1 MNKKLISVLLVV
13 MMILALVGCGQSED
27 KADNGETTPKA
38 GVTTDKDA
46 VTEKTE
52 ATEEEQGITAQDIAS
67 YGLELDTPWINV
79 PVGIVYD
86 IPQDM
91 INSGVNGSLCLT
103 YMHGCSHRFLSGSSI
118 YVEKSLEGKTD
129 LETLANDIIA
139 EKKSEKYAFVYKF
152 GSTLITEFQNAKT
165 EKVRIN
171 GIDTLYFESEE
182 IPSEDGRSYKF
193 VGYSFEYMGQ
203 YISAYGEVY
212 IEDNDIIEELVH
224 TLQYMISS
232 VRSHNNETIQELGGN
247 VQDYFDDGGVSRNDT
262 VALNAISG
270 HILNGVLQSDVDRPL
285 VEPNLENFE
294 WDGRLETIFES
305 SLKVNPRF
313 NEDGSSYPDMY
324 LTLPWVSFDQDDEGN
339 WNNEA
344 TAEVLK
350 EENITVNNIDM
361 IKYVIK
367 KSNEYGY
374 GKYIVAYTFI
384 SDGQPYIVDY
394 SLSYSL
400 YEGSKLQDKTEEQ
413 TELLIR
419 QTEAVCDSLI
429 YTIRVL
435 GPDEKWTDYIDLH

>member
-38 GVTTDKDA
+38 GVTTDEEV

-52 ATEEEQGITAQDIAS
+52 ATEAEQGITAQDIAA
-67 YGLELDTPWINV
+67 YGLEVDTPWINV

-91 INSGVNGSLCLT
+91 IDSGFYGSLCLT
-103 YMHGCSHRFLSGSSI
+103 YMHGCSHRFLSRSSI

-139 EKKSEKYAFVYKF
+139 EKNSEKYAFVYEF
-152 GSTLITEFQNAKT
+152 GLTLVAEFQNAKT

-171 GIDTLYFESEE
+171 GIDTVYFESEE
-182 IPSEDGRSYKF
+182 IPSEDGPSYKF

-203 YISAYGEVY
+203 YISAYGVVY
-212 IEDNDIIEELVH
+212 IEDNDLFEELVH

-247 VQDYFDDGGVSRNDT
+247 VHDYFDDGGVSRNET
-262 VALNAISG
+262 VTVNAISG
-270 HILNGVLQSDVDRPL
+270 HSLHGILQADADRPL
-285 VEPNLENFE
+285 VEPTLENFE

-305 SLKVNPRF
+305 SLKVNPRYHD
-313 NEDGSSYPDMY
+313 DGSSFPDMY
-324 LTLPWVSFDQDDEGN
+324 LTLDWVSFERDDEEN
-339 WNNEA
+339 WYNKAITEIL
-344 TAEVLK
+344 T
-350 EENITVNNIDM
+350 EEKITINNIDM

-367 KSNEYGY
+367 TSNEYGHGY
-374 GKYIVAYTFI
+374 YIVAYMFI
-384 SDGQPYIVDY
+384 SDGQPYIVNY
-394 SLSYSL
+394 MLSRSL
-400 YEGSKLQDKTEEQ
+400 YKGKLQDKTEEQ
-413 TELLIR
+413 TEMLIR
-419 QTEAVCDSLI
+419 QTEAVCDSFI